1 MCGCVSV
8 CAHKIQITHHHIKF
22 DLCGTSAVMELIC
35 DQGNTDIFFF
45 FRVLQFIVYKQ
56 KQLVGGRLLGVGRV
70 GSTPCY
76 V

>member
-1 MCGCVSV
+1 
-8 CAHKIQITHHHIKF
+8 
-22 DLCGTSAVMELIC
+22 MELIC